1 MPDPRAVS
9 CLSPHQECLH
19 GRPRGLGREVA
30 GLVREAKE
38 SVRWAERVRL
48 EVEGPAGMPRRK
60 ARLG

>member
-1 MPDPRAVS
+1 M
-9 CLSPHQECLH
+9 H